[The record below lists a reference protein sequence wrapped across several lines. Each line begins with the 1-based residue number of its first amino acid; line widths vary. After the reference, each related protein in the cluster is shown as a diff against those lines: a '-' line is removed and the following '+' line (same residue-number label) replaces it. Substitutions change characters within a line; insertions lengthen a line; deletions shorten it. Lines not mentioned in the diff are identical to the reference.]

1 MLLVLPMLV
10 CMQPADKLG
19 ETLNSFEQQLQKLD
33 EVIGAFP
40 PNIKTKEEL
49 ETVRGSYN
57 KLLTSLDE
65 AIKANP
71 TVIQFLFQRGYLQSM
86 GHNMDVPGAFEAS
99 ARDLAL
105 VVDRDPNHVPARIE
119 LGMLLVNA
127 KAELAPKAEELFRRA
142 QELSGNKPL
151 EDAQRGIFFALYY
164 QGRMKSALAQANLL
178 VKNWPS
184 VEQYSKLRQLTSD
197 VLARTSKA
205 GPEK

>member
-86 GHNMDVPGAFEAS
+86 GHTWMSQALLKAS
-99 ARDLAL
+99 SLNR
-105 VVDRDPNHVPARIE
+105 VGNPNCC
-119 LGMLLVNA
+119 
-127 KAELAPKAEELFRRA
+127 
-142 QELSGNKPL
+142 
-151 EDAQRGIFFALYY
+151 
-164 QGRMKSALAQANLL
+164 
-178 VKNWPS
+178 
-184 VEQYSKLRQLTSD
+184 
-197 VLARTSKA
+197 
-205 GPEK
+205 